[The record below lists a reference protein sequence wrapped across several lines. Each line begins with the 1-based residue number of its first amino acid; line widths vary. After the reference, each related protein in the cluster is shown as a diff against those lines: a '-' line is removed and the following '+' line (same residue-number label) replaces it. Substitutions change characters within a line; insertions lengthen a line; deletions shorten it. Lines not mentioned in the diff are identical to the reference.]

1 MKTPKITESQIL
13 EGIKAGLNDS
23 QIAKMYGVTQGGI
36 SPRCKKLRASLTAQ
50 EGPDPEPTAP
60 PLATVPWES
69 LRKDMRLLWGK
80 KRFIVRSL
88 DGGTCVLTSM
98 GGQAIPLTRKE
109 FERRGFSPVPEG
121 DPQGA
126 PVIEYKLESVTKTE
140 PKYEPKTETVMVKKP
155 EPVISKET
163 CVVDE
168 MASHLTRP
176 EMVIIKANPKLLR
189 ESETPRPEAEI
200 NLTHPISTGTAVE
213 KELAQKLAEVR
224 RRPDPSGH
232 YESLIMAKAREDV
245 AKFQAVRAEI
255 QKRLD
260 TADHIPLEILNDYE
274 KLIQAAGR

>member
-23 QIAKMYGVTQGGI
+23 QIAKMYGMTQGGI

-50 EGPDPEPTAP
+50 EEPDPEPTAP

-126 PVIEYKLESVTKTE
+126 PVIEYKLGEE
-140 PKYEPKTETVMVKKP
+140 PEGQPKYEPKSETVMVKKP

-168 MASHLTRP
+168 MASHRTRP
-176 EMVIIKANPKLLR
+176 EMAIIKANPKLLR
-189 ESETPRPEAEI
+189 ESESSGQKITEIKMPVLTQAEAKEVLKQYDEA
-200 NLTHPISTGTAVE
+200 NLG
-213 KELAQKLAEVR
+213 KEQA
-224 RRPDPSGH
+224 DPF
-232 YESLIMAKAREDV
+232 ESLIMAKAREDV
-245 AKFQAVRAEI
+245 TRFKQIRSEI

-260 TADHIPLEILNDYE
+260 TADHIPIEILNDYE

>member
-1 MKTPKITESQIL
+1 MRTSKITESQIL

-50 EGPDPEPTAP
+50 EEPDPEPTAP

-98 GGQAIPLTRKE
+98 GGQAIPLTREE

-140 PKYEPKTETVMVKKP
+140 PKYEPKTETVVVKKP
-155 EPVISKET
+155 ESSGQKIMEVKTPILTPGELET
-163 CVVDE
+163 VLDNLQKSAPAIEYFEPDGVNC
-168 MASHLTRP
+168 
-176 EMVIIKANPKLLR
+176 I
-189 ESETPRPEAEI
+189 EA
-200 NLTHPISTGTAVE
+200 TH
-213 KELAQKLAEVR
+213 
-224 RRPDPSGH
+224 DP

>member
-50 EGPDPEPTAP
+50 EEPDPEPTAP
-60 PLATVPWES
+60 PLATVPRES

-155 EPVISKET
+155 ELKDEAKSLVAAA
-163 CVVDE
+163 VDVLRNSAQSNLLNAIQQAE
-168 MASHLTRP
+168 EEP
-176 EMVIIKANPKLLR
+176 EIQTVSADR
-189 ESETPRPEAEI
+189 FEDD
-200 NLTHPISTGTAVE
+200 
-213 KELAQKLAEVR
+213 
-224 RRPDPSGH
+224 DP

-245 AKFQAVRAEI
+245 AKFRAVRSEI

-260 TADHIPLEILNDYE
+260 AADHIPLEVLNDYE
-274 KLIQAAGR
+274 RLIQAAGR